1 MKTYTDGFC
10 LNVCAHDGGR
20 GGWTDDGRM
29 SEKEKTFKKLGSH
42 YFHNVSH
49 SQVK

>member
-1 MKTYTDGFC
+1 MC
-10 LNVCAHDGGR
+10 VHVMGGGW

-29 SEKEKTFKKLGSH
+29 AEREKNLKMQGSQ

-49 SQVK
+49 SQGK

>member
-1 MKTYTDGFC
+1 MKITDGFC
-10 LNVCAHDGGR
+10 LNVCACDGGW
-20 GGWTDDGRM
+20 GGWTDDGSM
-29 SEKEKTFKKLGSH
+29 AEQEKNLKMLGSH